1 MILKKKKNHLY
12 LKLERNE
19 PESFGNNS
27 QGLFFTSDLIIDLLA
42 YEVIEPSFMSLLK
55 QINKGHVE
63 KGFCMVILFKETSSI
78 FDFEFLNIVPTL
90 IEAEDYIQ
98 IEQIQRDLRA
108 SL

>member
-1 MILKKKKNHLY
+1 
-12 LKLERNE
+12 
-19 PESFGNNS
+19 
-27 QGLFFTSDLIIDLLA
+27 
-42 YEVIEPSFMSLLK
+42 MSLLK
-55 QINKGHVE
+55 QINKGHVD

-98 IEQIQRDLRA
+98 IEQIQRDLGA